1 MKYSKHFMS
10 QKIEKKVYEA
20 FINSIKNTKSSNDV
34 IDFLND
40 LLSPTE
46 RAMLAKRVSIAFMLL
61 EEKYSYED
69 IIKTLKVSDGT
80 VSKVNSILVLQ
91 GSGFRKTIGNLL
103 VRKQIRNSLS
113 EFLYLLTPL
122 PSPHVNFGEWKKSKR
137 ESRLKREEAL

>member
-1 MKYSKHFMS
+1 MKYSKHFMN
-10 QKIEKKVYEA
+10 QKIEKKVYDV
-20 FINSIKNTKSSNDV
+20 FINSIRNTKSSNDV
-34 IDFLND
+34 INFLND

-113 EFLYLLTPL
+113 EFLDLITPSRITLTGEIYKKPRVLSKLNREKPL
-122 PSPHVNFGEWKKSKR
+122 
-137 ESRLKREEAL
+137 